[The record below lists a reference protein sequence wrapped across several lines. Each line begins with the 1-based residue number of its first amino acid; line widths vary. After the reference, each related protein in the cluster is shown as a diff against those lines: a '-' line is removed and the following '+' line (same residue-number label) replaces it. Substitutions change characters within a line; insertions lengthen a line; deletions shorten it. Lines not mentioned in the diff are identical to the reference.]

1 MLEKRWPRR
10 TTPKNV
16 SNHNHHKESRRIESV
31 QFSSWGRRRSRSI
44 GRGGVEA
51 NGAAIILPRIG
62 RIAMAVS
69 HVSFVYPKS
78 LAHHWTRRR
87 SLCTVFLATHIPCET
102 TLLPF
107 IGRHQE
113 PQFIFSI
120 IENEGAYE
128 YSLLNNSNNNIQK
141 RRAKPVSCRLFLFH
155 SLIEFEVATKMRI
168 RAFTS
173 QNISPLSAA
182 VRERDLRS
190 VTLSNR
196 AE

>member
-1 MLEKRWPRR
+1 MEQQLSYQGLEELPWLSATFHSYTQNRL
-10 TTPKNV
+10 
-16 SNHNHHKESRRIESV
+16 RIIGQGADLFV
-31 QFSSWGRRRSRSI
+31 QFFLQHTFHARR
-44 GRGGVEA
+44 
-51 NGAAIILPRIG
+51 L
-62 RIAMAVS
+62 
-69 HVSFVYPKS
+69 FC
-78 LAHHWTRRR
+78 L
-87 SLCTVFLATHIPCET
+87 
-102 TLLPF
+102 F

-190 VTLSNR
+190 VNLSNR